1 MKITSSGLTIPFTGI
16 KKQYNTIRNEILD
29 ATDEVLRSG
38 QLMNGNYTAEF
49 ENWLARRNHVKY
61 AVTCHSGTQ
70 ALEIIAEFGRQYV
83 HPSPNP
89 PRALI
94 PSLTYVAT
102 ANAFARAGYE
112 IVLLDTDFYGMA
124 NYEKVDC
131 NVSYQMVVQIGL
143 YGIAIPDRPL
153 KGTDASTIIEDGAQ
167 HWLGNNSHRTG
178 WATAISFDPMKNL
191 GNYGNGGAVV
201 TDNVNLLEF
210 ARGWRDNGK
219 PNYDLAGT
227 NSRMSEVDCAQLL
240 VKTRYIDAWQ
250 KRRSVIVRYWMDRLK
265 GSGMRSLIDETNYST
280 HAYHK
285 FVIETD
291 SRDRLQQYLK
301 LHKIETRV
309 HYEQP
314 LHELPAYEK
323 CSGPDILSGASA
335 LSRRCLSLPL
345 YPELT
350 DLEVE
355 YVIDQ
360 VLSFSSETHSLP
372 TKPSRSSF

>member
-1 MKITSSGLTIPFTGI
+1 MTSTGLTIPFTGI
-16 KKQYNTIRNEILD
+16 KKQYSAIRNEILD

-49 ENWLARRNHVKY
+49 ENWLARRNRVKY

-70 ALEIIAEFGRQYV
+70 ALEIIAEWQLSR
-83 HPSPNP
+83 HSMPNP
-89 PRALI
+89 PRVLI
-94 PSLTYVAT
+94 PSMTYVAT

-112 IVLLDTDFYGMA
+112 VVLLDTNYYGLADYKKM
-124 NYEKVDC
+124 DTDI
-131 NVSYQMVVQIGL
+131 SYQVEILVGM
-143 YGIAIPDRPL
+143 YGSALGADHPRASE
-153 KGTDASTIIEDGAQ
+153 TFEDAAQ
-167 HWLGNNSHRTG
+167 HWLSNNSARSPLS
-178 WATAISFDPMKNL
+178 AAAAISFDPMKNL

-219 PNYDLAGT
+219 PNHDCFGT

-240 VKTRYIDAWQ
+240 VKTRHIDAWQ
-250 KRRSVIVRYWMDRLK
+250 KRRSVIVRYWMDRLR
-265 GSGMRSLIDETNYST
+265 GSGIRSLIDDSNYAS

-291 SRDRLQQYLK
+291 SRDRLQQHLK
-301 LHKIETRV
+301 LHKIETRI

-314 LHELPAYEK
+314 VHELPAYQQY
-323 CSGPDILSGASA
+323 SGPDILSGASA

-355 YVIDQ
+355 YIIDQ
-360 VLSFSSETHSLP
+360 VLDFGG
-372 TKPSRSSF
+372 